1 MDIVK
6 FIENFCMRI
15 GIYVELGMVE
25 CVFDWWNDNCKL
37 NNEYWLVS
45 GDVSFIFFCIF
56 CFSSGF
62 VFVDFMSVVVLIM
75 KKNFLK
81 I

>member
-1 MDIVK
+1 MYNKLIIIIEFEIFFLSQVYCYQCWWFVFYFDGYLFLKNVDIVK

-37 NNEYWLVS
+37 NNDY
-45 GDVSFIFFCIF
+45 
-56 CFSSGF
+56 
-62 VFVDFMSVVVLIM
+62 
-75 KKNFLK
+75 
-81 I
+81 